1 MLPTLLVAMDMTAL
15 LLALSGSAH
24 GPFLTTG
31 GQWGGRARSRPPFG
45 IILFVRTYRQPGTVL
60 TDHHFSVP
68 LDHGKPDGEQ
78 ITLFGREVAAAG
90 TARGRRL
97 PWLLFLQGGPGFA
110 AQRPVGRSTW
120 LDRALDD
127 YRVLLLDQR
136 GTGRSTPATARSLAR
151 LGTPAAQ
158 AEYLARFRADSIVL
172 DCEVVRRE
180 LCGPDEPWTVL
191 GQSFGGFCT
200 VTYLSFAPH
209 GIRDA
214 LITGGLPGLD
224 ARAEDVYRLTYA
236 TAAARNTAHYDR
248 YPDDAAAAREVARHL
263 ATRDVRLPD
272 GSPLTVERF
281 QSIGGMLGT
290 SAGSH
295 ELHYLLEDPWD
306 GDGGLSDAFLSEVA
320 ERTGFARA
328 PLYAVLHEACYAQ
341 GPATR
346 WAAQRVRAEFPA
358 FDPAGAVDGD
368 APLLFT
374 GEMIYPWMTELDPA
388 LIPLR
393 EAAELLA
400 ERDGW
405 PPLYDP
411 ARLAA
416 NEVPAAA
423 AVYHDDL
430 YVPAPLSLRTAAAVR
445 GLRAWVTNE
454 WEHEGLRVSGGKVL
468 GRLIAMNRG
477 EA

>member
-1 MLPTLLVAMDMTAL
+1 
-15 LLALSGSAH
+15 
-24 GPFLTTG
+24 
-31 GQWGGRARSRPPFG
+31 
-45 IILFVRTYRQPGTVL
+45 VRTYRQPGTVV

-68 LDHGKPDGEQ
+68 LDHGDPGGER
-78 ITLFGREVAAAG
+78 IAVFGREVVAAAKAG
-90 TARGRRL
+90 DERL
-97 PWLLFLQGGPGFA
+97 PWLVYLQGGPGFA
-110 AQRPVGRSTW
+110 APRAVGRASW

-136 GTGRSTPATARSLAR
+136 GTGRSTPLTARSLAS

-158 AEYLARFRADSIVL
+158 AEYLARFRADAIVL
-172 DCEVVRRE
+172 DCELVRRD
-180 LCGPDEPWTVL
+180 LCGPDGQWTVL
-191 GQSFGGFCT
+191 GQSFGGFCAL
-200 VTYLSFAPH
+200 TYLSFAPH

-214 LITGGLPGLD
+214 LVAGGLPGLG
-224 ARAEDVYRLTYA
+224 AHAEDVYRHTYA
-236 TAAARNTAHYDR
+236 TVAARNAAHYDR
-248 YPDDAAAAREVARHL
+248 YPGDADTARDVARHL
-263 ATRDVRLPD
+263 AARDVRLPD
-272 GSPLTVERF
+272 GSPLPVERF
-281 QSIGGMLGT
+281 QSIGGLLG
-290 SAGSH
+290 AGDGSH

-306 GDGGLSDAFLSEVA
+306 GDGGLSDAFLAGVA
-320 ERTGFARA
+320 DRAGFLRA

-341 GPATR
+341 GRATG

-358 FDPAGAVDGD
+358 FDPAGALDGD

-374 GEMIYPWMTELDPA
+374 GEMVYPWMFEADPA
-388 LIPLR
+388 LAPLR

-400 ERDGW
+400 RRDGW

-416 NEVPAAA
+416 NEVPVAA

-430 YVPAPLSLRTAAAVR
+430 YVPAPLSLRTAAAVK

-454 WEHEGLRVSGGKVL
+454 WEHDGLRVSGGQVL

>member
-1 MLPTLLVAMDMTAL
+1 M
-15 LLALSGSAH
+15 
-24 GPFLTTG
+24 
-31 GQWGGRARSRPPFG
+31 
-45 IILFVRTYRQPGTVL
+45 RTYRQPGTIV
-60 TDHHFSVP
+60 TDHHVSVP

-78 ITLFGREVAAAG
+78 ITVFAREVAAAG
-90 TARGRRL
+90 KAGDNRL
-97 PWLLFLQGGPGFA
+97 PWLVFLQGGPGFA

-136 GTGRSTPATARSLAR
+136 GTGRSAPATARSLAR
-151 LGTPAAQ
+151 LGSPRAQ
-158 AEYLARFRADSIVL
+158 AEHLANFRADSIVL
-172 DCEVVRRE
+172 DCEIVRRE

-200 VTYLSFAPH
+200 VTYLAFAPH

-224 ARAEDVYRLTYA
+224 VSADDVYRHTYA
-236 TAAARNTAHYDR
+236 TAAARNAAHYDR
-248 YPDDAAAAREVARHL
+248 YPGDVSAAQEVARHL
-263 ATRDVRLPD
+263 AARDVRLPD

-295 ELHYLLEDPWD
+295 ELHYLLENPWD
-306 GDGGLSDAFLSEVA
+306 GDGGLSDAFLGEVA
-320 ERTGFARA
+320 QRTGFAAA

-341 GPATR
+341 GSATR

-358 FDPAGAVDGD
+358 FDPAAAVDGD
-368 APLLFT
+368 APLCFT
-374 GEMIYPWMTELDPA
+374 GEMIYPWMADLDPV

-400 ERDGW
+400 QRDGW

-416 NEVPAAA
+416 NEVPVAA

-430 YVPAPLSLRTAAAVR
+430 YVPAPLSLRTAGAIR

-468 GRLIAMNRG
+468 ARLIAMNRG
-477 EA
+477 EI